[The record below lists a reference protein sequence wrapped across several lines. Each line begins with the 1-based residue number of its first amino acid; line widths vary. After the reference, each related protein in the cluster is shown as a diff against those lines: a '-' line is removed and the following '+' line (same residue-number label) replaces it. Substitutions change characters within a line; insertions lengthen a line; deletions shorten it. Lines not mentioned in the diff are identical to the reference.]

1 MRCSLSRTCSSG
13 TCCRHA
19 SRPISAIAL
28 IGTVSLSMAAGLI
41 VVAGAMV
48 IAMFHLAA
56 AGKPLHDD
64 FANKAAAVD
73 GEMVDVIN
81 NMPLVRAFCGLGF
94 EHDRFDATVNRELTA
109 RGRSLRYLEK
119 LRIIHAGDHRDPDH
133 RVAGLGDHAVA
144 ARRGDHRRCRAGLY
158 AGNFHSERNARS
170 GGGAGRR
177 HPARRPADRGHCH
190 PAAAARIAGP
200 SGRPSRW

>member
-1 MRCSLSRTCSSG
+1 
-13 TCCRHA
+13 
-19 SRPISAIAL
+19 
-28 IGTVSLSMAAGLI
+28 
-41 VVAGAMV
+41 MV

-81 NMPLVRAFCGLGF
+81 NMPLVRAFCGLSF

-119 LRIIHAGDHRDPDH
+119 LRLTHA
-133 RVAGLGDHAVA
+133 A
-144 ARRGDHRRCRAGLY
+144 
-158 AGNFHSERNARS
+158 
-170 GGGAGRR
+170 
-177 HPARRPADRGHCH
+177 
-190 PAAAARIAGP
+190 
-200 SGRPSRW
+200 